1 MNYQTISVG
10 LGELAISADQSA
22 VLVAYGL
29 GSCVGVGMYD
39 PQLHLAGL
47 LHAVL
52 PSGKDAGER
61 RAKFV
66 DSGINL
72 LLERILEEGACM
84 ERLMVHL
91 VGGANM
97 LPSTRDA
104 LAAMRIGDRNV
115 TAARDALTR
124 LGLSPGSEIVGGTRG
139 RTVRLYVHNGDLTL
153 RELGNKEIDIRGRFE
168 SAF

>member
-1 MNYQTISVG
+1 VNYQSISVG
-10 LGELAISADQSA
+10 LGELAISSDQSE

-29 GSCVGVGMYD
+29 GSCVGVCMYD
-39 PQLHLAGL
+39 PDLHLAGL

-52 PSGKDAGER
+52 PSGKNTEKR

-72 LLERILEEGACM
+72 LLERILEKGARKD
-84 ERLMVHL
+84 RLVVHL

-97 LPSTRDA
+97 LPSNRDA
-104 LAAMRIGDRNV
+104 LAALRIGDRNV
-115 TAARDALTR
+115 TAARETLTE
-124 LGLSPGSEIVGGTRG
+124 LGLTPGSEVVGGTRG